1 MNRCGKSA
9 LKSWEIS
16 GALLNSGDYKGN
28 VVPPPIPSPSHFAGK
43 VLPCPFQHIHNTG
56 HFPLLHNQPIEI

>member
-1 MNRCGKSA
+1 MNHCDKSA

-28 VVPPPIPSPSHFAGK
+28 VVPLSHPSPSPSAGK
-43 VLPCPFQHIHNTG
+43 VLPSPSVLVHS
-56 HFPLLHNQPIEI
+56 

>member
-1 MNRCGKSA
+1 MNHCDKSA

-28 VVPPPIPSPSHFAGK
+28 VVPPLLPSPSCFAGK
-43 VLPCPFQHIHNTG
+43 VLPGQF
-56 HFPLLHNQPIEI
+56 

>member
-1 MNRCGKSA
+1 MNHCAKSA

-28 VVPPPIPSPSHFAGK
+28 VVPPSHSLSLSHFAGK
-43 VLPCPFQHIHNTG
+43 VLPSPF
-56 HFPLLHNQPIEI
+56 

>member
-1 MNRCGKSA
+1 MNHCDKSA

-28 VVPPPIPSPSHFAGK
+28 VVPPPLPSPSCFAGK
-43 VLPCPFQHIHNTG
+43 VLPGPF
-56 HFPLLHNQPIEI
+56 

>member
-1 MNRCGKSA
+1 MNHCDKSA

-28 VVPPPIPSPSHFAGK
+28 AVPFPLPSP
-43 VLPCPFQHIHNTG
+43 LPLTSLARSFPVRFSNVQNTG
-56 HFPLLHNQPIEI
+56 HFPFIHN